1 MTSSNKHPF
10 RKQELQLTLSYKNE
24 REAEA
29 VAKAV
34 SPDNLEVPAGL
45 FVKTVKRGSKVF
57 TIIECETRLETF
69 IATIDDLLSC
79 VSVAEKA
86 FSVAKKFKVH
96 RNCVENVG

>member
-1 MTSSNKHPF
+1 MEAEIK
-10 RKQELQLTLSYKNE
+10 LSYKNE

-34 SPDNLEVPAGL
+34 SPDNVEVPPGL
-45 FVKTVKRGSKVF
+45 FVKTVRKGPKVF
-57 TIIECETRLETF
+57 TTIECQTKLQTL

-86 FSVAKKFKVH
+86 FSVAKEFKTH
-96 RNCVENVG
+96 HS